1 MILADDLDP
10 ADVSKTL
17 RLRASQSWKR
27 GQKYAFSLQGGKSL
41 DFSTVHEGGGWRKNL
56 PASQAALPLSSQLLF
71 WARTL
76 RGRSKAIARLTAA
89 GHLCILNCYIGT
101 RETASVILPPDL
113 QVGLAHLG
121 LEIRL
126 SVIAR

>member
-1 MILADDLDP
+1 
-10 ADVSKTL
+10 
-17 RLRASQSWKR
+17 
-27 GQKYAFSLQGGKSL
+27 
-41 DFSTVHEGGGWRKNL
+41 L
-56 PASQAALPLSSQLLF
+56 PSQLRS

-76 RGRSKAIARLTAA
+76 RGRSKAIAKLTAA
-89 GHLCILNCYIGT
+89 DHLCILNCYIGT